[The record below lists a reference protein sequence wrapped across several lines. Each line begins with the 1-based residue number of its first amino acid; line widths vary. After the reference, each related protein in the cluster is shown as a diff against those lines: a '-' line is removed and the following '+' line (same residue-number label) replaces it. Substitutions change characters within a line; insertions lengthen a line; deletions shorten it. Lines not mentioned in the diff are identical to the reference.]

1 VFSKFT
7 LLLQIF
13 LTKTF
18 KAIMKKTLGFIIVV
32 LLSVQNLSAQ
42 KVNKDAIVGEWLAE
56 SKDGRV
62 QIYKVGEKFF
72 GKVVWGKDGGRKD
85 VNNPDPKLRE
95 QSIIGA
101 VILKNFDFTGKAWEE
116 GTIYD
121 PNNGKTYSCT
131 MKMPDANT
139 LTIRGFIGISLLGRN
154 TTWTRVK

>member
-1 VFSKFT
+1 
-7 LLLQIF
+7 
-13 LTKTF
+13 
-18 KAIMKKTLGFIIVV
+18 MKKALGFFIIV
-32 LLSVQNLSAQ
+32 LLSLQNLSAQ
-42 KVNKDAIVGEWLAE
+42 KVNKDAIVGEWLSE
-56 SKDGRV
+56 NKDGRV
-62 QIYKVGEKFF
+62 QVYKVGEKFF

-85 VNNPDPKLRE
+85 VNNPDAKLRE
-95 QSIIGA
+95 QNIIGS

-139 LTIRGFIGISLLGRN
+139 LTIRGFIGISLLGRS

>member
-1 VFSKFT
+1 
-7 LLLQIF
+7 
-13 LTKTF
+13 
-18 KAIMKKTLGFIIVV
+18 MKKALGFFIVA
-32 LLSVQNLSAQ
+32 LLSLQNLAAQ
-42 KVNKDAIVGEWLAE
+42 KVSKDAIVGEWLAE

-62 QIYKVGEKFF
+62 QIYKVGEKYA

-85 VNNPDPKLRE
+85 VNNPDEKLRN
-95 QSIIGA
+95 QNIIGS
-101 VILKNFDFTGKAWEE
+101 VILKDFDFTGKVWEN